1 MEGMLAGVTA
11 ALCMLLGS
19 RLRYAPFKDV
29 MTPKQHKIIMTL
41 HSVLAALQITM
52 TAVLIQVFGSNIIL
66 PLMRVSAIVFAV
78 ISFSFN
84 MVVIKKWRLEQF
96 FVGGVVFTCNFA
108 LMSIPNLVG
117 TLLPDIG
124 DMVHFFIIEDLY
136 LLILIITHFPLYK
149 LLVST
154 VSPFLKMDI
163 GNYWNT
169 IWFIPLALF
178 GTRLVAL
185 GQRDFQGSVSRFVC
199 DTLSA
204 VIIILMCKSIA
215 ADHVRMR
222 ERQIVDEQLA
232 DQKLHY
238 IKLKFRVEDARKTR
252 HDFKHHI
259 TAIHHYM
266 DIDDKEGLRN
276 YCNELMER
284 NSEQNKIPYTGN
296 AAADGVI
303 YHYLSLAQEKEVE
316 LHYSG
321 AIHSE
326 GISDID
332 LCALLGN
339 ALDNALQGCMTVQ
352 EGRRIDI
359 ICQSE
364 EHLLSVAVCNTFD
377 GRVDHSEKGVLSRKR
392 ENRTGVGLMSMGDI
406 CKKYGGSL
414 ETNWNDRTFTLMLLL
429 PLTKNE

>member
-1 MEGMLAGVTA
+1 MESMLAGATA
-11 ALCMLLGS
+11 AICMLLGS
-19 RLRYAPFKDV
+19 RLRYAPFKEV
-29 MTPKQHKIIMTL
+29 LTSKQHKLITTFHGILAVLQMTIM
-41 HSVLAALQITM
+41 
-52 TAVLIQVFGSNIIL
+52 AVLILVFGSDIIL
-66 PLMRVSAIVFAV
+66 PLTRVSAIVFAV
-78 ISFSFN
+78 ISFAFN
-84 MVVIKKWRLEQF
+84 MFTIKKWRLEQF
-96 FVGGVVFTCNFA
+96 FVGGVVFTCNYA
-108 LMSIPNLVG
+108 LMSIPNLIG
-117 TLLPDIG
+117 SLLPDIG
-124 DMVHFFIIEDLY
+124 DMVHFFVIEDLY
-136 LLILIITHFPLYK
+136 LLVLIITHIPLYR
-149 LLVST
+149 LLTGT

-185 GQRDFQGSVSRFVC
+185 GQKDFQGSISRFIC
-199 DTLSA
+199 DMLTA

-232 DQKLHY
+232 AQKLHY
-238 IKLKFRVEDARKTR
+238 AKLKFRVEDARRTK

-266 DIDDKEGLRN
+266 DIDDIEGLRS
-276 YCNELMER
+276 YCNELMEQH
-284 NSEQNKIPYTGN
+284 SEQNKIPYTGN

-303 YHYLSLAQEKEVE
+303 YHYMSLAQEKKAE

-321 AIHSE
+321 AIHSD
-326 GISDID
+326 GISDTD

-352 EGRRIDI
+352 EGRSINI

-364 EHLLSVAVCNTFD
+364 EHLLSIAVRNTFD
-377 GRVDHSEKGVLSRKR
+377 GRVDRSEKGVLSRKR

-414 ETNWNDRTFTLMLLL
+414 ETSWDDRTFTLMVLL
-429 PLTKNE
+429 PLTKTE